1 MFRKHGTHLSPS
13 CNAMGRSR
21 RYGHCKLHILEL
33 SPHLMGFQ
41 RQVMVYELVSYYKNH
56 KQVITLVINSLYVTS
71 AHYAYTT
78 IAGPRETDFVKT
90 K

>member
-1 MFRKHGTHLSPS
+1 
-13 CNAMGRSR
+13 
-21 RYGHCKLHILEL
+21 
-33 SPHLMGFQ
+33 
-41 RQVMVYELVSYYKNH
+41 MVYELVSYYKNH